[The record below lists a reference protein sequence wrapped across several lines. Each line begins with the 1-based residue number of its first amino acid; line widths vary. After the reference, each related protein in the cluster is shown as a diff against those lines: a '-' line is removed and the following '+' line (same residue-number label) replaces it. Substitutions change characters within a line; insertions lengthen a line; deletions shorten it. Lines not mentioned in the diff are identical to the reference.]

1 MTSSADADVGMEA
14 IANGR
19 ATITPAI
26 IRFITKSPLLNYFR
40 LSQQTF
46 IKEGG
51 KGRQCGLGVSPSGAS
66 AVKGKKGKGEE
77 LKHA

>member
-1 MTSSADADVGMEA
+1 MTSNADADVGMEA

-46 IKEGG
+46 MW
-51 KGRQCGLGVSPSGAS
+51 LDVSCLNRINWS
-66 AVKGKKGKGEE
+66 
-77 LKHA
+77 

>member
-1 MTSSADADVGMEA
+1 MSSNADADVGMDA

-19 ATITPAI
+19 ATIMPAI

-46 IKEGG
+46 I
-51 KGRQCGLGVSPSGAS
+51 
-66 AVKGKKGKGEE
+66 
-77 LKHA
+77 

>member
-1 MTSSADADVGMEA
+1 MTFNADADVGMEA

-26 IRFITKSPLLNYFR
+26 IRFISKSPLPNYFR

-46 IKEGG
+46 MW
-51 KGRQCGLGVSPSGAS
+51 LDVSCLNRINWS
-66 AVKGKKGKGEE
+66 
-77 LKHA
+77 